1 MIALIAAVVAA
12 GQPAPKPADPAAM
25 AAAAAL
31 VQQIGLRGQVQ
42 QMMNSNVEGMRQGY
56 GIRAMLA
63 QQPGFVQAYQAN
75 PGKFDPVLKKAGA
88 IQADVAAK
96 AAAASIDPIVAA
108 ATKAYATNFT
118 AAELTQLTAFYKTPL
133 GMTLVQKQ
141 GRVSAEVN
149 RATEEIMGS
158 KMQAG
163 MKAAEPQL
171 KAALAPLMAPAP
183 APAAAKPPAKK

>member
-12 GQPAPKPADPAAM
+12 GQPATKPADPAAM
-25 AAAAAL
+25 TAAAAL
-31 VQQIGLRGQVQ
+31 VQQLGLRGQVQ
-42 QMMNSNVEGMRQGY
+42 QMLTRNVEAMRQGM

-63 QQPGFVQAYQAN
+63 QQPGFVEAYKAN
-75 PGKFDPVLKKAGA
+75 PGKFDPVMKKAGA
-88 IQADVAAK
+88 VQGEVAQK

-118 AAELTQLTAFYKTPL
+118 AAELTQLSAFYKTPL
-133 GMTLVQKQ
+133 GLALLQKQ
-141 GRVSAEVN
+141 GRVTAEIN
-149 RATEEIMGS
+149 RATEEIMGT

-171 KAALAPLMAPAP
+171 KAALAPLLAPAP
-183 APAAAKPPAKK
+183 AKK

>member
-12 GQPAPKPADPAAM
+12 GQPATKPADPAAK

-31 VQQIGLRGQVQ
+31 VQQLGLRGQIQ
-42 QMMNSNVEGMRQGY
+42 QMMARNVEAMRQGM

-63 QQPGFVQAYQAN
+63 QQPGFIEAYKAN

-88 IQADVAAK
+88 VQGDVAQK
-96 AAAASIDPIVAA
+96 AAAASIEPIMAA
-108 ATKAYATNFT
+108 ATTAYATNFT
-118 AAELTQLTAFYKTPL
+118 AAELTQLSAFYKTPL
-133 GMTLVQKQ
+133 GQTLLAKQ
-141 GRVSAEVN
+141 GRVSAEIN
-149 RATEEIMGS
+149 RATDEIMGQ

-171 KAALAPLMAPAP
+171 KAALAPLIAGPAP
-183 APAAAKPPAKK
+183 GPAKK